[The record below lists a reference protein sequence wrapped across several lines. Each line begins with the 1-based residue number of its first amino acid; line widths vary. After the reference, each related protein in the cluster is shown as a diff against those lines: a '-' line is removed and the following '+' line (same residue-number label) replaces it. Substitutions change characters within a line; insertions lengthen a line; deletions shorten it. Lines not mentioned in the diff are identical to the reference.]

1 MLKLSPCC
9 CSLAARRET
18 VLTRCRLP
26 SADEAF
32 AKLGI
37 SQADLDKLNSVP
49 LIVAFVG
56 LLVNLLLLAS
66 MANFAWLKA
75 TALNRGQPFTAYLSL
90 TNVQFGTAS
99 NPTVDSYIF
108 CGGKKNDCSLGSLC
122 AMTPDPSKW
131 DNGSPK
137 STPVEAWCAAGR
149 AGATAVGLLWLALIP
164 GLAAT
169 AFTALYAAKE
179 IPMVAK
185 MAQQIEKGFGFTDY
199 MQKGII
205 CCCWAAL
212 WLLLF
217 VAMTMYALMIPDTL
231 GWGVVELEASFGLLR
246 FSFVLVSLAGAVLTM
261 TLFSLW
267 KSENVAEAW
276 MEFQST
282 KLLSFKK
289 GLYLALMLQLVL
301 YLLMI
306 IDTVDWSA
314 LLIVLAG
321 FYLDAKNRNFML
333 MYLVLVAVSILFDIV
348 KLAGM
353 PSFENM
359 TPGQSFGATLWMCIF
374 SLKFVIVG
382 FIFAY
387 ETREKEAEVG
397 AFSRFDEAQLDL
409 RDDEIAE

>member
-1 MLKLSPCC
+1 
-9 CSLAARRET
+9 
-18 VLTRCRLP
+18 
-26 SADEAF
+26 
-32 AKLGI
+32 
-37 SQADLDKLNSVP
+37 
-49 LIVAFVG
+49 
-56 LLVNLLLLAS
+56 
-66 MANFAWLKA
+66 
-75 TALNRGQPFTAYLSL
+75 
-90 TNVQFGTAS
+90 
-99 NPTVDSYIF
+99 
-108 CGGKKNDCSLGSLC
+108 
-122 AMTPDPSKW
+122 
-131 DNGSPK
+131 
-137 STPVEAWCAAGR
+137 
-149 AGATAVGLLWLALIP
+149 
-164 GLAAT
+164 
-169 AFTALYAAKE
+169 
-179 IPMVAK
+179 
-185 MAQQIEKGFGFTDY
+185 
-199 MQKGII
+199 
-205 CCCWAAL
+205 
-212 WLLLF
+212 
-217 VAMTMYALMIPDTL
+217 
-231 GWGVVELEASFGLLR
+231 
-246 FSFVLVSLAGAVLTM
+246 M